1 MCRGDLRSPAFI
13 LPLKF
18 FVCQQIRC
26 TPCSA
31 TEKIPASKIRQS
43 RHYPS
48 ERDVHFYET
57 KIASLPY
64 NPEITANSEQRA
76 NAVRP
81 YNVSGKFYL
90 RKIAPLG
97 AYAQLWSA
105 LPIPHSS
112 LLIPHLNAPLCNLL
126 YNKSKLCSH
135 SRKKFLAPLL
145 LFM

>member
-1 MCRGDLRSPAFI
+1 MCRGDLRSSAFI

-48 ERDVHFYET
+48 ERDVHFCET

-64 NPEITANSEQRA
+64 NPEITANPEHGRTLFAPTTFRA
-76 NAVRP
+76 TSCR
-81 YNVSGKFYL
+81 

-97 AYAQLWSA
+97 GDFCFVLVHNSGQLCPF
-105 LPIPHSS
+105 LT
-112 LLIPHLNAPLCNLL
+112 PHLNSTLTSP
-126 YNKSKLCSH
+126 
-135 SRKKFLAPLL
+135 P
-145 LFM
+145 